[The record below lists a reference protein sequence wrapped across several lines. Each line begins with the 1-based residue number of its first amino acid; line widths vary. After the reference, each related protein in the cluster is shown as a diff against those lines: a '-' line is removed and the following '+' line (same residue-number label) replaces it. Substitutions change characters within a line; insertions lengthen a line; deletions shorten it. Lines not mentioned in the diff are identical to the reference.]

1 MVKIGITI
9 PTKIV
14 PIKAAMKNNI
24 NGSIKATAVLSC

>member
-14 PIKAAMKNNI
+14 PIKALTKIYNI
-24 NGSIKATAVLSC
+24 LVKQLVGKPY